1 MQAPEGKLVA
11 TIKPRLLI
19 GPAVIVLGFVAMI
32 GQLWGGLDEVAGF
45 SQIGPWLF
53 VIGLVLVVIGILLVL
68 LERDRNTTNLV
79 GNRWAAPMILLTGI
93 LGLVWLLLFY
103 AFSGSSSSLP
113 VISELGNW
121 NMAVGM
127 GFIIAAFGFATK
139 WE

>member
-1 MQAPEGKLVA
+1 MA
-11 TIKPRLLI
+11 TITPRFLI
-19 GPAVIVLGFVAMI
+19 GPAVIVLGVVAMI
-32 GQLWGGLDEVAGF
+32 LQLWGGLDEVAVF
-45 SQIGPWLF
+45 SKIDPWLF

-68 LERDRNTTNLV
+68 LDRDRNTANLV

-121 NMAVGM
+121 NMAIGM

>member
-1 MQAPEGKLVA
+1 MAD
-11 TIKPRLLI
+11 IKPRFFI
-19 GPAVIVLGFVAMI
+19 GPAVIVLGVVAMI
-32 GQLWGGLDEVAGF
+32 LQLWGGLDDVAVF
-45 SQIGPWLF
+45 SAIDPWLF

-68 LERDRNTTNLV
+68 LERDRNAVNLV

-93 LGLVWLLLFY
+93 LGLIWLLLFY